1 MADKGGDRVTAERSV
16 AAAGEQD
23 RPASGEVTTPTI
35 RSRNALGGTSL
46 PDPRG
51 DGRAGSAD
59 AAQEQPRAANAG
71 PLTEDE
77 VTEWI
82 GTAGK
87 SPEAAPEI
95 APGVA
100 PEATPDVAPDAEPE
114 SASWMGAGLAALI
127 VIPAL
132 VIGSLTVVAVRHFT
146 GTRAPSSTA
155 AGPEAAA
162 RGQAAAWVAQQVRR
176 GVPVSCDQVMC
187 AALEA
192 RGLPARDLLVL
203 GPISSDP
210 RSSAV
215 VVETGA
221 VRALFGTSLDRAWA
235 PAVLASFGSGPA
247 GITVRVVASHG
258 AVAYQT
264 ALAGDMAAARAA
276 GARLLADRRITVQAS
291 ARSQLTGGLV
301 DLRLLSALTALSRH
315 LPVSVVGF
323 GNAGPGVSAGVPL
336 RYADLSTTSP
346 AGGLTQAGYARSVR
360 SVLGGLDTSFRPAR
374 TVTVAR
380 PGGQA
385 VLRVEF
391 TAPSPLQA

>member
-23 RPASGEVTTPTI
+23 RPASGEVTTPTV

-46 PDPRG
+46 PDSRG
-51 DGRAGSAD
+51 DGRVGSAD
-59 AAQEQPRAANAG
+59 AAQERPRAANAG

-87 SPEAAPEI
+87 SPEAAP
-95 APGVA
+95 GVA
-100 PEATPDVAPDAEPE
+100 PEATPDVAPDVDPE
-114 SASWMGAGLAALI
+114 SASWLGAGLAALI

-132 VIGSLTVVAVRHFT
+132 VIGSLTVGAVRHFT

-187 AALEA
+187 AALKA

-276 GARLLADRRITVQAS
+276 GARLLADRRIAVQAS

-301 DLRLLSALTALSRH
+301 DLRLLSALTALSRQ

-336 RYADLSTTSP
+336 RYADLRTTSP
-346 AGGLTQAGYARSVR
+346 AGGLTQAGYARSLR
-360 SVLGGLDTSFRPAR
+360 SVLSGLDTSFRPAR
-374 TVTVAR
+374 TVSVAR
-380 PGGQA
+380 PDGQA